1 MSSNTPRLPAPIAG
15 VLIAF
20 IAVIGAAAPAF
31 AQGAP
36 SGGEERLVDRVIALV
51 NSEPILYSE
60 VEEQLALLV
69 ASRRLDPNDSTM
81 VTEARKQV
89 LDQLIEER
97 IIVDYAA
104 KRGINVTDEQIAP
117 QVEAALEEAK
127 ERIGDEARFQT
138 ELARQGLTLDAL
150 RDRYRVEM
158 RKEAMAQR
166 IIEREIRSKVKVT
179 DTDVDTFFT
188 NNRDQLPI
196 RPTTY
201 DLSHILVV
209 PKPDANRRAAARAKA
224 SRALQRLESGE
235 SWDAVCTTASE
246 DPNAKATKGD
256 LGEAREGDFDPAFE
270 AAIRDLEPGQ
280 RSGIVETLAGYHII
294 ELLSRT
300 DDTYR
305 ARHILILSQPT
316 PQDVSAA
323 IDRAA
328 KARAG
333 ALAGE
338 DWAVLVNSYSDD
350 ASTKMLAGKLGEVP
364 ASRLSPSY
372 VEALDS
378 LAVGGISD
386 VLQGP
391 TGFHIFRVN
400 GKTAGGEYRLEDIR
414 PQLLNMLTQQKLSEA
429 YDKWIADVR
438 KTAFV
443 EVKG

>member
-1 MSSNTPRLPAPIAG
+1 MSCFIRIRPALAG
-15 VLIAF
+15 LTLLL
-20 IAVIGAAAPAF
+20 AVAAASPTPVV
-31 AQGAP
+31 AQNAAAGN
-36 SGGEERLVDRVIALV
+36 ERLVDKVIALV

-60 VEEQLALLV
+60 VEEQLSLLV

-81 VTEARKQV
+81 VVEARKQV

-104 KRGINVTDEQIAP
+104 KQGINVTDEQIAP
-117 QVEAALEEAK
+117 QIDAAIAEAK
-127 ERIGDEARFQT
+127 ERFGDDARFQS

-150 RDRYRVEM
+150 RERYRTEM

-179 DTDVDTFFT
+179 DADVDTFYA
-188 NNRDQLPI
+188 NNKNDLPI

-209 PKPDANRRAAARAKA
+209 PKPDATRRAAARAKA

-235 SWDAVCTTASE
+235 TWDAVCTSASE

-256 LGEAREGDFDPAFE
+256 LGMAREGDFDPAFE
-270 AAIRDLEPGQ
+270 AAVRDLEPGQ
-280 RSGIVETLAGYHII
+280 RSGVVETLAGYHII
-294 ELLSRT
+294 ELLAR
-300 DDTYR
+300 DGETYR

-323 IDRAA
+323 IDRAG

-378 LAVGGISD
+378 LSVGGVSD

-400 GKTAGGEYRLEDIR
+400 GKTAGGEYKLEDIR

-443 EVKG
+443 EVKS